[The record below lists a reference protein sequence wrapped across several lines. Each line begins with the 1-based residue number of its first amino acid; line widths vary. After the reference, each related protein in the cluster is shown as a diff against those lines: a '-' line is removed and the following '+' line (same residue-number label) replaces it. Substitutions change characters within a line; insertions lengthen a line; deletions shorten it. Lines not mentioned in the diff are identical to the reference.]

1 MAFFSMPPS
10 LVLPRYQLNISYNLL
25 ISTQPLTVPSC
36 YITSIRL
43 LEKALNIYI
52 SLRRIYPYDDQIY
65 PRIYNK
71 SKASSFTYER
81 RSFMYTAH
89 QNTYTLIIY
98 MIKKST
104 SLISHVDTSIA
115 IITAYAYSIV
125 SLNEFQNII
134 DKFAI
139 FIFIEVFTSKEVDM
153 SLLTTDK
160 TSINNRALN

>member
-1 MAFFSMPPS
+1 
-10 LVLPRYQLNISYNLL
+10 
-25 ISTQPLTVPSC
+25 
-36 YITSIRL
+36 
-43 LEKALNIYI
+43 
-52 SLRRIYPYDDQIY
+52 
-65 PRIYNK
+65 
-71 SKASSFTYER
+71 
-81 RSFMYTAH
+81 MYTAH